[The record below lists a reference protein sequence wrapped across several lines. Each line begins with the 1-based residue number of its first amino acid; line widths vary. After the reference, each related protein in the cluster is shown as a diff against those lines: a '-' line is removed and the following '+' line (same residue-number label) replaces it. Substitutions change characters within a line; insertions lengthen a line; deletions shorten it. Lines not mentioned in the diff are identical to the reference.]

1 MKFQFSIVVQ
11 YFNVFVDGFMSL
23 AILFKYLFSFKL
35 TITDSLITE
44 CFHY

>member
-1 MKFQFSIVVQ
+1 MTFKFCIVN
-11 YFNVFVDGFMSL
+11 FNVFVDGFMSL
-23 AILFKYLFSFKL
+23 AILFKYLFCFKL